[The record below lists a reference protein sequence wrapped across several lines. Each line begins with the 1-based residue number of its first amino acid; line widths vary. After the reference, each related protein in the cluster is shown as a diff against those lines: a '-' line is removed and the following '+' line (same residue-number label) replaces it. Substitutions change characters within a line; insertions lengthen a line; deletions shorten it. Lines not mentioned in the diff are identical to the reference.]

1 MFRVLLA
8 CVAVFVASLAHAEII
23 ELEGTVT
30 AIDQEERTL
39 TIKGKT
45 YEIAKKCDISIEGEP
60 AQLEDI
66 SKGETVAVSYDDK
79 FEMVSA
85 IMVGKPTWLFC
96 DMGCKGKAQSEDYK
110 VISAEEIQFL
120 PNPPDGRGMLV
131 SGKKYG
137 VCTLRFEFMYD
148 NPDMPGN
155 PFVAVAARAPN
166 LKGKEFLDRWPF
178 GIEFKLWH
186 GGFGRLVL
194 PHPEFK
200 AEMAFGQDRNGREV
214 LPLKQQVPLRN
225 GWNVVEIAVQGDN
238 AVVAKGNGVTLNAI
252 DKAQSIDGHIVVLAP
267 QCEFR
272 IRNMTVEVDGKTT
285 PLSFSSIGV
294 MPCTPPLKP

>member
-1 MFRVLLA
+1 MFRTLLA
-8 CVAVFVASLAHAEII
+8 CMAIYVASLAHAEII
-23 ELEGTVT
+23 ELEGAVS
-30 AIDQEERTL
+30 AIDQDKRTL

-45 YEIAKKCDISIEGEP
+45 YDIAKKCDVSIEGKP

-66 SKGETVAVSYDDK
+66 PKGETVAVLYDDK

-96 DMGCKGKAQSEDYK
+96 DMGCNGKAQSDDHK
-110 VISAEEIQFL
+110 IVSAGEIRFL
-120 PNPPDGRGMLV
+120 PNPPNGRGMLV
-131 SGKKYG
+131 SSKQYGK
-137 VCTLRFEFMYD
+137 CTLRFEFMYD

-252 DKAQSIDGHIVVLAP
+252 DKAQSIEGHIVVLAP

-272 IRNMTVEVDGKTT
+272 IRNMTIEVDGEKT